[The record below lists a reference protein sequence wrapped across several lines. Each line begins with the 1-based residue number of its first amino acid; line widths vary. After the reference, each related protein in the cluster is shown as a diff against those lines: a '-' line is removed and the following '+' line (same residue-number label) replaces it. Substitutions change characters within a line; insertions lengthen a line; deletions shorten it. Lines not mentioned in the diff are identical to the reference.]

1 LQEQHSRQKPMK
13 PHDLLDFIRCYIAEI
28 ASMRFTGS
36 ITLVIHWGQGG
47 IQKVEVQRREV
58 VR

>member
-1 LQEQHSRQKPMK
+1 LQEQHKQKPMK

-28 ASMRFTGS
+28 ASSRFTGS
-36 ITLVIHWGQGG
+36 VTLVVHWGQGG

-58 VR
+58 VK